1 MTLRIGMSG
10 HRDIDPCLPGLA
22 EAISAAIDYITVNLC
37 SDPDGITSKAITLTA
52 VSSLAEGADRIVAG
66 RVLQAQ
72 DGAQLVVVL
81 PVPAGDYRADFGS
94 PESAGEFGA
103 LLDRAAST
111 ITMPPARSRTRSYE
125 MAGRSVV
132 DLSDV
137 MIVVWD
143 GEPARGRGG
152 TAEIYAYAERVE
164 KPLLWIHVDG
174 RSAWLEREQLP
185 DTAMRSMPLPAAS
198 LGQLRAYNAVRKIPG
213 PVPDGG
219 LTLFP
224 RPDLEPC
231 PPGSVRLVE
240 HFSRYFGRADL
251 VASRFQKRW
260 LRAIRAICVLTPLAV
275 LVVAAQLVFAPEDNW
290 IAWFEVAILVSITS
304 LLVMARRGDWHGRWI
319 SARFLAEQIRSLL
332 FLGFTDIVVPE
343 RAAPPADHQAVGE
356 ASWTERAAS
365 EVWFARPEHE
375 PVRDFQALKRILDR
389 QWIQDQFQYHIDTRD
404 RCRARGRRIQA
415 GVVALFSISAIA
427 ALLHSLGAGSA
438 SGRPFKWWDFLA
450 IVVPAT
456 GGALGAYG
464 AQRDYRRH
472 QERSTLFADTLKRTH
487 ERLQSAADLRDI
499 QQAALTVRRAMRGE
513 AATWYSVVHPQDV
526 EVL

>member
-1 MTLRIGMSG
+1 
-10 HRDIDPCLPGLA
+10 
-22 EAISAAIDYITVNLC
+22 
-37 SDPDGITSKAITLTA
+37 
-52 VSSLAEGADRIVAG
+52 
-66 RVLQAQ
+66 
-72 DGAQLVVVL
+72 
-81 PVPAGDYRADFGS
+81 
-94 PESAGEFGA
+94 
-103 LLDRAAST
+103 
-111 ITMPPARSRTRSYE
+111 
-125 MAGRSVV
+125 
-132 DLSDV
+132 
-137 MIVVWD
+137 
-143 GEPARGRGG
+143 
-152 TAEIYAYAERVE
+152 
-164 KPLLWIHVDG
+164 
-174 RSAWLEREQLP
+174 
-185 DTAMRSMPLPAAS
+185 
-198 LGQLRAYNAVRKIPG
+198 
-213 PVPDGG
+213 
-219 LTLFP
+219 
-224 RPDLEPC
+224 
-231 PPGSVRLVE
+231 
-240 HFSRYFGRADL
+240 
-251 VASRFQKRW
+251 
-260 LRAIRAICVLTPLAV
+260 
-275 LVVAAQLVFAPEDNW
+275 
-290 IAWFEVAILVSITS
+290 VAILVSITS
-304 LLVMARRGDWHGRWI
+304 LLVAARRGDWHGRWI

-343 RAAPPADHQAVGE
+343 RAAPPADHQAAGE

-415 GVVALFSISAIA
+415 GVVALFSLSAIA